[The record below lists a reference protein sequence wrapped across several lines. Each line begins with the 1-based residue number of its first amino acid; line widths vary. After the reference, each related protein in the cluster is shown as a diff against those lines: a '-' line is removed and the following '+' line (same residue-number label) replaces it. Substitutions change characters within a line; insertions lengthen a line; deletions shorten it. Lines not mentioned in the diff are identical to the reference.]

1 MVSAIIAAG
10 GAGTRL
16 GAGRPKQLVRLGG
29 VTVLQRSVDA
39 FDRCERIDEI
49 VVVLPPGLAAGPAP
63 VDAPG
68 GTPLRVVAGGAR
80 RQDSV
85 ARGFEA
91 VVGGGIVVVHD
102 AARPFCSPDLIAR
115 TIDAARRH
123 GAAVAAVPVQDTLK
137 QRSVGGG
144 RFVGRTLARDRIV
157 RAQTPQAFRF
167 DVLADAVRLGRTGVE
182 ATDEAGLAERAGHR
196 VALVEGD
203 PRNVKITTPRDLAA
217 ARRFVEE
224 TMATGRVGLGYDL
237 HRFEAGRPLLLG
249 GVPIPHDRGL
259 AGHSDADAVCHAV
272 TDAILG
278 AAAAGDIGRHFPDTD
293 PRWKGASSLA
303 LLRSAADIVRA
314 RGFVVVNVD
323 VVVVTERPRI
333 APHVEE
339 MREALAAAVGV
350 EPSAVAVKGKSSEG
364 VGAIGRGEA
373 LEAHAVALLDAAPPD

>member
-1 MVSAIIAAG
+1 MVTAIIAAG
-10 GAGTRL
+10 GSGTRL
-16 GAGRPKQLVRLGG
+16 GAGRPKQLLRLGG
-29 VTVLQRSVDA
+29 ATILQRAVEA
-39 FDRCERIDEI
+39 FDRCDRIDEI
-49 VVVLPPGLAAGPAP
+49 VLVLPPALTAGPAP
-63 VDAPG
+63 VEMPN

-91 VVGGGIVVVHD
+91 VAGSDVVVVHD
-102 AARPFCSPDLIAR
+102 AARPFCSSGLIER

-123 GAAVAAVPVQDTLK
+123 GAAVAALPVQDTLK
-137 QRSVGGG
+137 QRSVGTG

-157 RAQTPQAFRF
+157 QAQTPQAFRAGI
-167 DVLADAVRLGRTGVE
+167 LAEAIRLGRTGVE

-203 PRNVKITTPRDLAA
+203 PWNVKITTERDLAV
-217 ARRFVEE
+217 ARQFLEG

-237 HRFEAGRPLLLG
+237 HRFTAGGPLRLG
-249 GVPIPHDRGL
+249 GVLIPHDRGL
-259 AGHSDADAVCHAV
+259 VGHSDADAVCHAV

-303 LLRSAADIVRA
+303 LLRAAAGLARS
-314 RGFVVVNVD
+314 RGFVVVNLD
-323 VVVVTERPRI
+323 VVVVTEHPRI
-333 APHVEE
+333 APHVER

-350 EPSAVAVKGKSSEG
+350 EPAAVGIKGKTNEG
-364 VGAIGRGEA
+364 VGATGRGEA
-373 LEAHAVALLDAAPPD
+373 LEAHAVALLDAAPA